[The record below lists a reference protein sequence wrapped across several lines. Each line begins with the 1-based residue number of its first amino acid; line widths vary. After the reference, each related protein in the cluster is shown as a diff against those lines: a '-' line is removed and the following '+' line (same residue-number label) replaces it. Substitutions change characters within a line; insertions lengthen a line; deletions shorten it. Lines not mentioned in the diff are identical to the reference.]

1 MKSQGPRARV
11 KDVLLPSPEAVRI
24 HLDSILR
31 STGFVNSERMSRFL
45 RYTVEMKLRG
55 EEGQIKEFLLGQ
67 EVFDRGADYD
77 PRLDPIVRVE
87 ARRLRQRLGE
97 YYETAGGVEPFRIEF
112 PKGSYAPV
120 IEVVECGVAVSPA
133 RTPRRIWIA
142 LLAGLVLLMAGAG
155 AAWVRFRPAPPLS
168 PMAAVIPASW
178 VWKDTAGLEAGD
190 EALAEAVTA
199 QLANQGRVGVVGW
212 PVAARSRG
220 VARQVQDLGRELGV
234 AQVILVSVR
243 REGGRLRVTVFQ
255 LEAATGRKSWV
266 NDYFAD
272 GLDGSAERDRVAREI
287 AAAIN

>member
-1 MKSQGPRARV
+1 MPI
-11 KDVLLPSPEAVRI
+11 PSPEAVRA

-31 STGFVNSERMSRFL
+31 STGFANSERMSRFL

-87 ARRLRQRLGE
+87 ARRLRQRLGQ
-97 YYETAGGVEPFRIEF
+97 YYAGPGGVEPFRIEF

-120 IEVVECGVAVSPA
+120 IEIVGSGLEPNPVTA
-133 RTPRRIWIA
+133 PRRLWTA
-142 LLAGLVLLMAGAG
+142 LAGLALLIAG
-155 AAWVRFRPAPPLS
+155 AAAAWIRLRPPPS
-168 PMAAVIPASW
+168 PMFAVIPASW
-178 VWKDTAGLEAGD
+178 VWNDTSGLDPGD

-199 QLANQGRVGVVGW
+199 QLANQGRIGVIGW

-220 VARQVQDLGRELGV
+220 VARQVRDLGRELGV
-234 AQVILVSVR
+234 AQVTVVSVR
-243 REGGRLRVTVFQ
+243 REGGRMRVTVFQ
-255 LEAATGRKSWV
+255 LEAATGRKIWV

-272 GLDGSAERDRVAREI
+272 QLASSAERDRVAREI
-287 AAAIN
+287 AAAIE